1 VRARTRK
8 KLEMGRS
15 VLEFSRMHSDS
26 SPGYVAAV
34 ARLQERLARA
44 ELLARQQI
52 DGRSEIHAATVRKR
66 ELRRFMIKAHLDH
79 LSNVAEIAA
88 VEQPEVLQ
96 KFVFPSDATTYLAFQ
111 TAANG
116 LAAEAE
122 SRKELLMKHGLSE
135 EVLSGLRVALDEF
148 EGAVQQGAA
157 GRLARVGA
165 SAELVAVAEEV
176 VQVVKVMNGLIRL
189 RFANQPE
196 LLAAWES
203 ASSVFATP
211 KPDTKPGSGGTT
223 PTTGTPPSGGDVR
236 PAA

>member
-1 VRARTRK
+1 MTSFLLLLGLWSQGWWLPLPDLLTVMIMIGIPGGLFIAT
-8 KLEMGRS
+8 GR
-15 VLEFSRMHSDS
+15 
-26 SPGYVAAV
+26 
-34 ARLQERLARA
+34 
-44 ELLARQQI
+44 RQQI
-52 DGRSEIHAATVRKR
+52 DGRSEIHAATSRKR
-66 ELRRFMIKAHLDH
+66 ELRRFMMKAHLDH
-79 LSNVAEIAA
+79 LTSVAEIAA
-88 VEQPEVLQ
+88 VEQPELVQ
-96 KFVFPSDATTYLAFQ
+96 KLVFPSDATTYLAFQ

-135 EVLSGLRVALDEF
+135 EVLSGLRVALDQF
-148 EGAVQQGAA
+148 EGAVEQGAA

-203 ASSVFATP
+203 ASNVVAAPRPDVDPTP
-211 KPDTKPGSGGTT
+211 SG
-223 PTTGTPPSGGDVR
+223 GTPPSEQVR